1 MDLKRKNY
9 ESMPAPTK
17 KPHFNEEL
25 IQKPQNIAEDNE
37 IEENVVDSEED
48 DQEIDKDEI
57 LREILEVLFINVKVN
72 NI

>member
-25 IQKPQNIAEDNE
+25 IHKPQNIAEE
-37 IEENVVDSEED
+37 KEVEENV
-48 DQEIDKDEI
+48 ID
-57 LREILEVLFINVKVN
+57 
-72 NI
+72 